1 MALTEGI
8 GGFLSVSAATPATFD
23 AVGYVVLSFTDV
35 GEVSEIPE
43 FGAAHAAVTF
53 TPLKSGIVNK
63 FHGELNYGSVTI
75 PLGYDSADAGQVILI
90 AALASKD
97 EVSFRETRSDGT
109 IRYIMG
115 KVFSFQRG
123 QSVGSVNMASCNIE
137 FTRGQSGAFSPA
149 LLFAGGQQGLL
160 FEPEV

>member
-23 AVGYVVLSFTDV
+23 ADGYAALTWTEV
-35 GEVSEIPE
+35 GEASEIPE
-43 FGAAHAAVTF
+43 FGAAYSAVTF
-53 TPLKSGIVNK
+53 TSLKTGIEDK
-63 FHGELNYGSVTI
+63 FHGALNYGSITI
-75 PLGYDSADAGQVILI
+75 PLGYDSADAGQIILL

-97 EVSFRETRSDGT
+97 EISFRETRSDGT

-115 KVFSFQRG
+115 KVMSFPRG

-137 FTRGQSGAFSPA
+137 FTRADV
-149 LLFAGGQQGLL
+149 
-160 FEPEV
+160 EVAAP

>member
-23 AVGYVVLSFTDV
+23 ASGYAALTWTEV
-35 GEVSEIPE
+35 GEASEVPE
-43 FGAAHAAVTF
+43 FGAAYSAVTF
-53 TPLKSGIVNK
+53 TPLKTGIVNK
-63 FHGELNYGSVTI
+63 FHGELNYGSITI
-75 PLGYDSADAGQVILI
+75 PLGYDSTDAGQIILL

-97 EVSFRETRSDGT
+97 EISFRETRSDGT

-115 KVFSFQRG
+115 KVMSFPRG

-137 FTRGQSGAFSPA
+137 FTRADV
-149 LLFAGGQQGLL
+149 
-160 FEPEV
+160 EVAAP

>member
-23 AVGYVVLSFTDV
+23 ADGYSALTWTEV
-35 GEVSEIPE
+35 GEASEIPE
-43 FGAAHAAVTF
+43 FGAAYSAVMF
-53 TPLKSGIVNK
+53 TSIKTGIENK
-63 FHGELNYGSVTI
+63 FHGALNYGSITI
-75 PLGYDSADAGQVILI
+75 PLGYDSTDAGQIILL

-97 EVSFRETRSDGT
+97 EISFRETRSDGT

-115 KVFSFQRG
+115 KVMSFPRG

-137 FTRGQSGAFSPA
+137 FTRADV
-149 LLFAGGQQGLL
+149 
-160 FEPEV
+160 EVAAP

>member
-23 AVGYVVLSFTDV
+23 ASGYAALTFTEV
-35 GEVSEIPE
+35 GEASEVPE
-43 FGAAHAAVTF
+43 FGAAYSAVTF
-53 TPLKSGIVNK
+53 TPLKTGIVNK

-75 PLGYDSADAGQVILI
+75 PLGYDSADAGQIILL

-97 EVSFRETRSDGT
+97 EISFRETRSDGT
-109 IRYIMG
+109 VRYMMG
-115 KVFSFQRG
+115 KVMSFPRG

-137 FTRGQSGAFSPA
+137 FTRADV
-149 LLFAGGQQGLL
+149 
-160 FEPEV
+160 EVAAP

>member
-8 GGFLSVSAATPATFD
+8 GGFLSVSAATPATFN
-23 AVGYVVLSFTDV
+23 AAGYADLSWTEV

-43 FGAAHAAVTF
+43 FGAAHDVNTI

-63 FHGELNYGSVTI
+63 FHGALNYGSITV
-75 PLGYDSADAGQVILI
+75 PLGYDPADAGQIILL

-97 EVSFRETRSDGT
+97 EISFRETRSDGT
-109 IRYIMG
+109 VRYLMG

-137 FTRGQSGAFSPA
+137 FTRADVGFSPA
-149 LLFAGGQQGLL
+149 LLFAGGQQGIM
-160 FEPEV
+160 FEPEG